1 MYAKPTPR
9 PQVRIVK
16 GQETP
21 SEAMRKWLLQGRNED
36 KNDKNIN
43 F

>member
-1 MYAKPTPR
+1 MYPKPTPR

-21 SEAMRKWLLQGRNED
+21 SEAMRKWLLEEH
-36 KNDKNIN
+36 KNDKEKT
-43 F
+43 